1 MVDRVDPLAYAYD
14 IDSSLKRRKSLVYDE
29 SPYLDFR
36 GF

>member
-1 MVDRVDPLAYAYD
+1 MVDRVDPLAYAYN
-14 IDSSLKRRKSLVYDE
+14 IDSSLKRRKSLACDK